1 MNGASGRHWPSA
13 VRVVS
18 THVVETGADDDVVND
33 MIHDRVVVR
42 PLSRWCRFL
51 MRYCVRGTALVMS
64 FRFVIT
70 SRRNERTLSLAL
82 PNVVHPIRITCM
94 RCIFFQVKSGM
105 RTESWTLGR
114 PDWSPHPPTL
124 KLNNVTALVLTLRHL
139 FLTDYR
145 VQLCS
150 DVTMEC
156 NDAILYMPQINKG
169 RA

>member
-64 FRFVIT
+64 FRFFIT
-70 SRRNERTLSLAL
+70 SRRNERTLSLSL

-94 RCIFFQVKSGM
+94 RCTFFQVRSGIISRGVIVRRLM
-105 RTESWTLGR
+105 IIMPL
-114 PDWSPHPPTL
+114 SPRKTSTIPQGIQ
-124 KLNNVTALVLTLRHL
+124 LTILRDL
-139 FLTDYR
+139 S
-145 VQLCS
+145 QLS
-150 DVTMEC
+150 AK
-156 NDAILYMPQINKG
+156 N
-169 RA
+169 

>member
-1 MNGASGRHWPSA
+1 
-13 VRVVS
+13 
-18 THVVETGADDDVVND
+18 
-33 MIHDRVVVR
+33 
-42 PLSRWCRFL
+42 
-51 MRYCVRGTALVMS
+51 
-64 FRFVIT
+64 
-70 SRRNERTLSLAL
+70 
-82 PNVVHPIRITCM
+82 
-94 RCIFFQVKSGM
+94 M